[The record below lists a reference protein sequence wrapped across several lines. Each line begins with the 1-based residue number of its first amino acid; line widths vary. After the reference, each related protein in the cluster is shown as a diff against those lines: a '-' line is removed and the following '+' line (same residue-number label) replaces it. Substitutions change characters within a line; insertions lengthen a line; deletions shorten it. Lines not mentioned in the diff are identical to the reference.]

1 MPQIE
6 SDSCA
11 PCLNAHPREKGFML
25 LTYVASLA
33 MGAVLAALVCTGL
46 GRTALSWQRL
56 HEQLSLAQAG
66 SYMQALLE
74 KQLCYNA
81 TAIEIAP
88 SGVLRLNTIMGNKK
102 IVIYYRNGGLYLQTT
117 TGNGTGTNPLFIAG
131 VQVKNW
137 QVQRLA
143 ARSLRISFALQGQ
156 REERSFEQVLT
167 CYNGEISDAQG

>member
-1 MPQIE
+1 MELTKIVCPKCQHKNTNKIFKQVTVDHLE
-6 SDSCA
+6 KI
-11 PCLNAHPREKGFML
+11 LNQ
-25 LTYVASLA
+25 SLFKFKCRQC
-33 MGAVLAALVCTGL
+33 GY
-46 GRTALSWQRL
+46 
-56 HEQLSLAQAG
+56 E
-66 SYMQALLE
+66 ALLDYSL
-74 KQLCYNA
+74 QYQDDD
-81 TAIEIAP
+81 
-88 SGVLRLNTIMGNKK
+88 KK